1 MPSLSK
7 YEGRAGGL
15 AQGEALMLSLSK
27 YEGRAGGL
35 AQGEAIM
42 PSLLI
47 LSLPKDEA

>member
-1 MPSLSK
+1 MP
-7 YEGRAGGL
+7 
-15 AQGEALMLSLSK
+15 SLSK